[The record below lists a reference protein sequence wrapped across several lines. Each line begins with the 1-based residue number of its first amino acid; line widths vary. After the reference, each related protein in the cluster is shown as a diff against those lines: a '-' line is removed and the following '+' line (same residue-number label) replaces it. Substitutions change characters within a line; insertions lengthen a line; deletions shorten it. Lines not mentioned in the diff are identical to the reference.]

1 MSGEIARLGSPF
13 FSVDA
18 PGADLRKTTA
28 EVTSS
33 EFHMECISVR
43 RLANIFLALLLGAS
57 TACQKKAQTAGA
69 ASPAPSQTASGL
81 PSFPPAP
88 AITGPVTPAL
98 VSQDADSIAHFLH
111 YPKEANAVKLDGA
124 VQFYCDITE
133 SGLVET
139 THALVANNNAF
150 KRAVQTA
157 LDWGR
162 FTPAT
167 VNGEAV
173 PVYLGGTVLFFHQN
187 GEPVII
193 VSLAT
198 YDRDRVGKLT
208 NYIQPQLV
216 GGLRHTLDKA
226 ISSLAQG
233 ILVSGKAEV
242 VVSVNPRGAVTG
254 TSGISEN
261 PKGSGLGL
269 LLNGAV
275 TQAQF
280 TPAYDN
286 GTPAAG
292 GINVVANFG
301 QL

>member
-1 MSGEIARLGSPF
+1 
-13 FSVDA
+13 
-18 PGADLRKTTA
+18 
-28 EVTSS
+28 
-33 EFHMECISVR
+33 MENISVR
-43 RLANIFLALLLGAS
+43 RLASLFLALLLGAS
-57 TACQKKAQTAGA
+57 AACKKRSETAGT
-69 ASPAPSQTASGL
+69 ASPAPSQAASDL
-81 PSFPPAP
+81 PSFQPAP
-88 AITGPVTPAL
+88 PITGPITPAL
-98 VSQDADSIAHFLH
+98 VSQDADSITHYLH
-111 YPKEANAVKLDGA
+111 YPKDADAAKLDGA

-133 SGLVET
+133 TGLVET

-167 VNGEAV
+167 VNGEPV
-173 PVYLGGTVLFFHQN
+173 RVYLGGTVLFFHQN
-187 GEPVII
+187 GEPVIV

-226 ISSLAQG
+226 ISSLTQG

-242 VVSVNPRGAVTG
+242 VVSVDPRGAVTG

-269 LLNGAV
+269 LLDGAV
-275 TQAQF
+275 KQAQF
-280 TPAYDN
+280 TPAYEN